1 MRAKQSR
8 TWSGGVS
15 HASWFAPMVT
25 LAIVAPVGAQ
35 AQTAETAENIEQIVV
50 TARKRDES
58 LLDVPISISAVTEDT
73 MSRNAMRSVADV
85 APTVPGLNVNSD
97 SVGRAFVSIRGIGTA
112 LQAGVQPG
120 VGVFQDGIYVP
131 ATSYVNNPTL
141 DVQRIEVLRGPQGT
155 LYGKNTL
162 GGAINIITRPP
173 SDTFEGRLFASYS
186 DGNETEEFGAR
197 ISGPLGDSVRAKLA
211 VASRDSNGFF
221 TNKLIGGA
229 TDASSSD
236 QANLTMVWDASS
248 DVRLTLNG
256 YYLDFTGG
264 TTNYNHVNGP
274 TDYRDN
280 MRMNVNGETDFTYKG
295 GSVKLELPLSGLNTR
310 FTAIGAYDRRDQST
324 STDGDFLSLDVVRSS
339 GTGDDETYTA
349 ELRFD
354 TEFSDTFSTLIGL
367 FASREESTAITRQ
380 LLVPAGRV
388 TTSTAERTG
397 DTYSI
402 FGTALWRFA
411 PDWELSMGLRVDEEK
426 RDQDSFLTVSTVP
439 GAVLV
444 DPSRSLDSSEVE
456 PRVSLTRFFGEG
468 RMVYASAAKGYRG
481 GGFNAA
487 SVPSQFSTYD
497 GDTVWTYELGGKL
510 ASESGRW
517 VVSSAL
523 YYNDY
528 RDFIGQNALII
539 GPGGGLVSID
549 LNLGDVESYG
559 LETEVVAN
567 LTDIWTLRGSL
578 TLMHARITDQSGW
591 LAVTGNRLAT
601 ERLLFQPDWNAS
613 LSSDVKVPVGAGE
626 VDWNL
631 SVVGKGSR
639 PGSSFDPVTPSI
651 MEKYTVVNTSL
662 GYRRNGISVNLFA
675 NNLFDEQYFESFID
689 GSLLQALG
697 LLNQDLGI
705 LGAPRNVGIR
715 VQYEF

>member
-1 MRAKQSR
+1 MRAKLSR
-8 TWSGGVS
+8 AWSGGVS
-15 HASWFAPMVT
+15 HASWFAPMVS
-25 LAIVAPVGAQ
+25 LAIAAPVNAQ
-35 AQTAETAENIEQIVV
+35 AQSTESAESIEQVIV

-58 LLDVPISISAVTEDT
+58 LLDVPISISAVTED
-73 MSRNAMRSVADV
+73 MMARNSMRSVADV

-120 VGVFQDGIYVP
+120 IGIFQDGIYVP

-173 SDTFEGRLFASYS
+173 SDTFEGKVFASYS

-197 ISGPLGDSVRAKLA
+197 VSGPLGDSVRAKLA

-229 TDASSSD
+229 IDASDSD
-236 QANLTMVWDASS
+236 QANLTVVWDASS
-248 DVRLTLNG
+248 DVRLTVNG

-264 TTNYNHVNGP
+264 TTNYNHVSGP

-280 MRMNVNGETDFTYKG
+280 MRMNVNGETSFTYKG
-295 GSVKLELPLSGLNTR
+295 GSAKLELPLSGLNTTL
-310 FTAIGAYDRRDQST
+310 TAIGAYDSRDQSS
-324 STDGDFLSLDVVRSS
+324 STDGDFLSLDIVRSS
-339 GTGDDETYTA
+339 GDGKDETYTA

-354 TEFSDTFSTLIGL
+354 TTFSDTFSTLIGL
-367 FASREESTAITRQ
+367 YGSREKSTAISRAR
-380 LLVPAGRV
+380 LVPLARV
-388 TTSTAERTG
+388 TTTTAERTG

-411 PDWELSMGLRVDEEK
+411 PEWELSMGLRVDEES
-426 RDQDSFLTVSTVP
+426 RDQDSFLTSTAAP
-439 GAVLV
+439 GVVLR
-444 DPSRSLDSSEVE
+444 DPSRSIDSSEVE

-487 SVPSQFSTYD
+487 SVPAQFSTYD
-497 GDTVWTYELGGKL
+497 GDTVWTYELGGKISS
-510 ASESGRW
+510 AGGRW
-517 VVSSAL
+517 SLSSAL

-528 RDFIGQNALII
+528 RDFIGQNALIV

-559 LETEVVAN
+559 LETELVAK
-567 LTDIWTLRGSL
+567 LTDIWTVRGSL
-578 TLMHARITDQSGW
+578 TLMHARITDQRGW
-591 LAVTGNRLAT
+591 IAVTGNKLAT

-613 LSSDVKVPVGAGE
+613 LSSDVTVPVGNAE

-662 GYRRNGISVNLFA
+662 SYKHGGITASVFA
-675 NNLFDEQYFESFID
+675 NNLFDEEYFESFID

-705 LGAPRNVGIR
+705 LGAPRNVGVR

>member
-1 MRAKQSR
+1 MA
-8 TWSGGVS
+8 
-15 HASWFAPMVT
+15 
-25 LAIVAPVGAQ
+25 APVAVH
-35 AQTAETAENIEQIVV
+35 AQTAQTADSVDSIEQVIV

-58 LLDVPISISAVTEDT
+58 LLDVPISISAITEDM

-120 VGVFQDGIYVP
+120 IGIFQDGIYVP

-173 SDTFEGRLFASYS
+173 SDTFEGKVFASYS

-197 ISGPLGDSVRAKLA
+197 VSGPLIGESVRAKLA

-221 TNKLIGGA
+221 TNQLIGGA
-229 TDASSSD
+229 VDASTSD
-236 QANLTMVWDASS
+236 QANLTVVWDAGA
-248 DVRLTLNG
+248 DAKLTVNG

-264 TTNYNHVNGP
+264 STNYNHVSGVA
-274 TDYRDN
+274 DYRDN
-280 MRMNVNGETDFTYKG
+280 VRMNVIGEQSFIYKG
-295 GSVKLELPLSGLNTR
+295 GSAKFELPLAGLNTTL
-310 FTAIGAYDRRDQST
+310 TAIGAYDGRDQRVAS
-324 STDGDFLSLDVVRSS
+324 DGDFLALDIVRSS
-339 GTGDDETYTA
+339 GTGDDETYTG

-354 TEFSDTFSTLIGL
+354 TQYSDTFSTLIGL
-367 FASREESTAITRQ
+367 YASREESTTVTRQ
-380 LLVPAGRV
+380 LLVPLGRV
-388 TTSTAERTG
+388 TTSTAERSG

-402 FGTALWRFA
+402 FGTALWRFS
-411 PDWELSMGLRVDEEK
+411 PDWELSMGLRVDEEE
-426 RDQDSFLTVSTVP
+426 REQDSFTTVSAAP
-439 GAVLV
+439 GVVLI
-444 DPSRSLDSSEVE
+444 DPRRTIDSSEVE
-456 PRVSLTRFFGEG
+456 PRVSLTRFLGEG
-468 RMVYASAAKGYRG
+468 KMVYASAAKGYRG

-487 SVPSQFSTYD
+487 SVPSQFSTYG
-497 GDTVWTYELGGKL
+497 GDTVWTYELGGKM
-510 ASESGRW
+510 SSDDGRW
-517 VVSSAL
+517 TLSSAL

-528 RDFIGQNALII
+528 EDFIGQNALIL

-559 LETEVVAN
+559 LETELVAR

-578 TLMHARITDQSGW
+578 TLMHARITDQRGW
-591 LAVTGNRLAT
+591 IAVTGNELAT
-601 ERLLFQPDWNAS
+601 DRLLFQPDWNAS
-613 LSSDVKVPVGAGE
+613 VSSDVTVPAGAGE
-626 VDWNL
+626 MDWNL

-639 PGSSFDPVTPSI
+639 PGSSFDPTTPSI
-651 MEKYTVVNTSL
+651 MESYTVVNTSL
-662 GYRRNGISVNLFA
+662 GYRRGGITASVFA
-675 NNLFDEQYFESFID
+675 NNLFDEEYFESFID

-705 LGAPRNVGIR
+705 LGAPRNVGVR